1 MYLPTPWL
9 SEEDILPYK
18 EVEPTQHEGVEESFD
33 LQIYKIKVHCVQPWG
48 LNAKLSTSLR
58 K

>member
-18 EVEPTQHEGVEESFD
+18 EVEPMQHEGVEKSFD
-33 LQIYKIKVHCVQPWG
+33 LPVAKLHCDQPWG
-48 LNAKLSTSLR
+48 LNAELSTSLP